1 MASSYKKKADKSTEK
16 VKPSLD
22 LFMILGN
29 ILVDKSIEVYENH
42 IQNESFES
50 VFSMYMILR
59 YLSMNSNP
67 NVRKI
72 VMDNMENLEHLAESP
87 EIAYKLLLTVV
98 PKTYSRFTPYI
109 RSGFQPKKVEKVC
122 HKLTCGYPN
131 YM

>member
-1 MASSYKKKADKSTEK
+1 MASGSKSKGKSEQ

-50 VFSMYMILR
+50 VFSLYMILR

-109 RSGFQPKKVEKVC
+109 RSGFQPKKVEKS
-122 HKLTCGYPN
+122 LS
-131 YM
+131 

>member
-1 MASSYKKKADKSTEK
+1 MASGSKAKDKSEQ

-50 VFSMYMILR
+50 VFSLYMILR

-67 NVRKI
+67 NVRKV
-72 VMDNMENLEHLAESP
+72 VMDNMEKLEHLSESP
-87 EIAYKLLLTVV
+87 EIAYKLLLTII

-109 RSGFQPKKVEKVC
+109 RSGFLKKVEKVC
-122 HKLTCGYPN
+122 HKSHSSSPN

>member
-1 MASSYKKKADKSTEK
+1 MASGSKSKGKSEQ

-42 IQNESFES
+42 IKNESFES
-50 VFSMYMILR
+50 VFSLYMILR

-109 RSGFQPKKVEKVC
+109 RSGFQPKKVEKT
-122 HKLTCGYPN
+122 LS
-131 YM
+131 